1 MDINFN
7 LIFLDVKIPKMSDNI
22 VVAIRLRALIP
33 REISESAN
41 INWISEDE
49 KSLVN
54 IDPESKKPL
63 SKPFFFGK

>member
-1 MDINFN
+1 
-7 LIFLDVKIPKMSDNI
+7 MSDNI